1 MNPNQPEAPPP
12 ARKQSF
18 FDGSG
23 YRKGCGALGVVM
35 ALFSGCGVV
44 AFVTDIVTQRKPD
57 ELSAALSLSFLF
69 AGTAVVGLLI
79 ARHYFRKEPARPNAQ
94 LENRLLQVAYAHRA
108 RLTVP
113 QVALHCQV
121 TIEESREVL
130 ERMVSQG
137 VAVPQVD
144 DDGTITYVF
153 DDLLPP
159 PGSLPTAQGQGGLGA
174 RPEED

>member
-1 MNPNQPEAPPP
+1 MTSNQPPAP
-12 ARKQSF
+12 AQRASSSEIF
-18 FDGSG
+18 N
-23 YRKGCGALGVVM
+23 YRMGCGALGVVM
-35 ALFSGCGVV
+35 TLFSGCGVV
-44 AFVTDIVTQRKPD
+44 AFVTDLVTKRRP
-57 ELSAALSLSFLF
+57 EEFGAGLGLSVFF

-79 ARHYFRKEPARPNAQ
+79 ARHYFRKPPKGPNVQ

-121 TIEESREVL
+121 SIEESRELL

-159 PGSLPTAQGQGGLGA
+159 PGGAPAPTEPLSRAPK
-174 RPEED
+174 PEED